1 MIPGAVCK
9 ALTLLFGV
17 MYPAYASYKTVK
29 NKNVKN
35 YVKWMMYWIV
45 FAAFICIESLT
56 DIFLEFW
63 FPFYYDIKLLVLL
76 WISCPFTK
84 GSTILYKQLVHPT
97 LLKKETDIDEFLV
110 NVKSRTYNALAS
122 TAKQTFQMTAA
133 IVAQHTVVGRMPM
146 ILQQMV
152 KLDDECLPQQP
163 AAIVRKVKKKK
174 PTTFIIED
182 SVSDSS
188 SDSLPIA
195 STIVVEEV
203 PIQRPKRSKVQYQQK
218 SSNTNKYKTVF

>member
-9 ALTLLFGV
+9 ALILMFGV

-84 GSTILYKQLVHPT
+84 GSTIVYKQLVHPT
-97 LLKKETDIDEFLV
+97 LLRKETDIDDFLI
-110 NVKSRTYNALAS
+110 NVKSRTYNALTS

-133 IVAQHTVVGRMPM
+133 IVVQHTAVGRLPM
-146 ILQQMV
+146 VPMVLQQLGN
-152 KLDDECLPQQP
+152 LDDVNITQQQTSV
-163 AAIVRKVKKKK
+163 IKIIKKKK
-174 PTTFIIED
+174 TYYLKNRRCYIRFII
-182 SVSDSS
+182 
-188 SDSLPIA
+188 
-195 STIVVEEV
+195 
-203 PIQRPKRSKVQYQQK
+203 
-218 SSNTNKYKTVF
+218 